1 MTERGTASVSFS
13 VFLVIAMLFRLLLI
27 LGVLAVFA
35 YLVSLPYLWK
45 SGSGVR
51 SKSTLW
57 LGYAPA
63 LVVGIAPVV
72 MLAGVLLIRGP
83 VFIYPAYFCILVG
96 VVSGVIGPAIVPE
109 FRRRMVFGLPLLLV
123 WAYLSTVLVLAGGGM
138 PVQLDAPINVFVS

>member
-13 VFLVIAMLFRLLLI
+13 VFLVIAMLFRLLLA
-27 LGVLAVFA
+27 LGILAVIA

-45 SGSGVR
+45 SGSGVH

-72 MLAGVLLIRGP
+72 MLAGVLLFRGP

-96 VVSGVIGPAIVPE
+96 VVAGVVSPAIVHE
-109 FRRRMVFGLPLLLV
+109 FRRRMVVGLPLLLV

-138 PVQLDAPINVFVS
+138 PVQLDAPLNLLFN